1 MALPHGTHRP
11 HTVHLTAQQS
21 LIQAVCGCLL
31 HPLLHRGSIDANVVL
46 QEGWMESSWGAVMEG
61 WGVTLGS
68 AHLAVRVA
76 QRSLHGTAVAV
87 QQLPC
92 ILDGF
97 GDGIA
102 LAQES

>member
-1 MALPHGTHRP
+1 MVG
-11 HTVHLTAQQS
+11 
-21 LIQAVCGCLL
+21 
-31 HPLLHRGSIDANVVL
+31 
-46 QEGWMESSWGAVMEG
+46 
-61 WGVTLGS
+61 
-68 AHLAVRVA
+68 VA

-102 LAQES
+102 LTQESWWESSPGHPSAPRNPIVPNPNPAKNGAAWPSGVARSTQSTPTRWDSMEQSCLLPLGGVVGRF